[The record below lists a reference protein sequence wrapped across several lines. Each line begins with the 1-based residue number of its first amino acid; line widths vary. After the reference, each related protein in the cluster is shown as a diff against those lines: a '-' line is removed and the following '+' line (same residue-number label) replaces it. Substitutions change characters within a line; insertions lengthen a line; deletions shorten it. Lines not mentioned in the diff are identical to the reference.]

1 MKRIMTQQHE
11 LIINFADTN
20 RYKLIWLL
28 SLLENSFY
36 VCELFALVLALFVA
50 VIVAVVVFM
59 FCSRDTEVT
68 A

>member
-1 MKRIMTQQHE
+1 MTQQHE